1 MKNKKKKGFTLIEL
15 VIVIAIIGILA
26 AVALPRYNNSRLAA
40 AEAAHKSNV
49 QMLKSAALVRQ
60 NEMKAGDEAVNWPNN
75 EDPKNYVEKWPE
87 IPSGLKD
94 SSGNT
99 PDGYTVKITPQTITV
114 NPEENAFE
122 ESQEKWYTLYY
133 FS

>member
-1 MKNKKKKGFTLIEL
+1 MKTNKKKKGFTLIEL

-49 QMLKSAALVRQ
+49 QMLKSAAMLRR
-60 NEMKAGDEAVNWPNN
+60 NEMSKTDGTITWPDNKN
-75 EDPKNYVEKWPE
+75 DYKNYVEKWPE
-87 IPSGLKD
+87 IPSGLKY
-94 SSGNT
+94 S
-99 PDGYTVKITPQTITV
+99 DGSKPASYTVIISPQTITV

-122 ESQEKWYTLYY
+122 ESQKK
-133 FS
+133 

>member
-1 MKNKKKKGFTLIEL
+1 MKNNKKKGFTLIEL

-60 NEMKAGDEAVNWPNN
+60 NEMKAGDKDVNWPNN

-94 SSGNT
+94 SSGNA
-99 PDGYTVKITPQTITV
+99 PDGYTVTITPQSIV
-114 NPEENAFE
+114 VSPEED
-122 ESQEKWYTLYY
+122 Y
-133 FS
+133 FNKKD

>member
-26 AVALPRYNNSRLAA
+26 AVALPKYNNSRLAA

-49 QMLKSAALVRQ
+49 QMLKSAALLRR
-60 NEMKAGDEAVNWPNN
+60 NEMSNADKEINWNEGDS
-75 EDPKNYVEKWPE
+75 DHKNYVEKWPK
-87 IPSGLKD
+87 IPVGLKD

-99 PDGYTVKITPQTITV
+99 PNGYTVTISPQSIIV
-114 NPEENAFE
+114 SPEED
-122 ESQEKWYTLYY
+122 Y
-133 FS
+133 FKSNN

>member
-1 MKNKKKKGFTLIEL
+1 MKNNKKKGFTLIEL

-49 QMLKSAALVRQ
+49 QMLKSAAMLRR
-60 NEMKAGDEAVNWPNN
+60 NEMKDGDDDVNWPNN

-94 SSGNT
+94 SSGNA
-99 PDGYTVKITPQTITV
+99 PDGYTVTITPQSIV
-114 NPEENAFE
+114 VSPEED
-122 ESQEKWYTLYY
+122 Y
-133 FS
+133 FNKKD

>member
-49 QMLKSAALVRQ
+49 QMLKSAAMLKR
-60 NEMKAGDEAVNWPNN
+60 NEMSKTDGTITWPDNKN
-75 EDPKNYVEKWPE
+75 DYKNYVEKWPE
-87 IPSGLKD
+87 IPSGLKY
-94 SSGNT
+94 S
-99 PDGYTVKITPQTITV
+99 DGSKPASYTVTISPQTITV

-122 ESQEKWYTLYY
+122 ESQEK
-133 FS
+133 

>member
-49 QMLKSAALVRQ
+49 QMLKSAAMLRR
-60 NEMKAGDEAVNWPNN
+60 NEMSKTDKEVNWPK
-75 EDPKNYVEKWPE
+75 DGDQTNYVEKWPE

-94 SSGNT
+94 SSGNA
-99 PDGYTVKITPQTITV
+99 PDGYTVTITPQSIV
-114 NPEENAFE
+114 VSPEED
-122 ESQEKWYTLYY
+122 Y
-133 FS
+133 FNKKD

>member
-1 MKNKKKKGFTLIEL
+1 MKNNKKKGFTLIEL

-75 EDPKNYVEKWPE
+75 EDPKNYVEKWPKL
-87 IPSGLKD
+87 PNGLNYK
-94 SSGNT
+94 NLRHEN
-99 PDGYTVKITPQTITV
+99 PQGYTVIINNNKTEIYPG
-114 NPEENAFE
+114 ENDY
-122 ESQEKWYTLYY
+122 SK
-133 FS
+133 

>member
-49 QMLKSAALVRQ
+49 QMLKSAAMLRRNV
-60 NEMKAGDEAVNWPNN
+60 MSKADKDIKWDK
-75 EDPKNYVEKWPE
+75 EDSDHKNYVEKWPE

-99 PDGYTVKITPQTITV
+99 PVGYTVIITPQTITV

-122 ESQEKWYTLYY
+122 ESQEK
-133 FS
+133 